1 MSLACRLENY
11 FKKFQ
16 HKLKIHFRNLKSLAR
31 YCLRLTLCIVG
42 LGFCFSLTFTVQQTF
57 ALEGQALPKNWN
69 KIPLQK
75 MKAEVIDGDTFDVDL
90 NRNGKFSNPEERIR
104 LLYVDTPELS
114 KSHKGKD
121 PKFGLPAK
129 GYLSSALR
137 KTTAILWVDSSN
149 STGNYGRMLAV
160 LEVKGHNIN
169 LALIKQG
176 HSYFDTRY
184 SWPENFKTYAK
195 AEAYAFE
202 KHLGIWSFRKS
213 RKRYLLRMR
222 KEGKTVYSHKNPYFV
237 SKIQEAESIDLSKYN
252 GRFVRVRGKIKKIKT
267 LRKGAKLIF
276 LYHQRMKKGLPV
288 ISFEN
293 QRNWLG
299 LQKIRKG
306 DLLQIEGFA
315 TLYKQK
321 QWQIRLHRALL
332 LE

>member
-1 MSLACRLENY
+1 MRLNY
-11 FKKFQ
+11 F
-16 HKLKIHFRNLKSLAR
+16 LA
-31 YCLRLTLCIVG
+31 G
-42 LGFCFSLTFTVQQTF
+42 LGFCLSLIFSAQETF
-57 ALEGQALPKNWN
+57 ALEGQVLPKNWE
-69 KIPLQK
+69 KISLQK
-75 MKAEVIDGDTFDVDL
+75 MKSEVIDGDTIDADL

-114 KSHKGKD
+114 KSYKGKD

-129 GYLSSALR
+129 EFLSSVLR
-137 KTTAILWVDSSN
+137 KKAAVLWIDPSN
-149 STGNYGRMLAV
+149 RTGNYGRLLAV

-184 SWPENFKTYAK
+184 SWPEDFKIYAK

-202 KHLGIWSFRKS
+202 KHLGIWSYKKS

-222 KEGKTVYSHKNPYFV
+222 KEGKTVYSRKNPYFV
-237 SKIQEAESIDLSKYN
+237 SKIQKAQSISLSKFN
-252 GRFVRVRGKIKKIKT
+252 GRFVRVRGKIKKINT
-267 LRKGAKLIF
+267 LGKGAQLIY
-276 LYHQRMKKGLPV
+276 LYHQRMKKGLAV

-293 QRNWLG
+293 QRKWLG
-299 LQKIRKG
+299 LNKIRKG
-306 DLLQIEGFA
+306 DFLQIEGFA

-332 LE
+332 LD

>member
-1 MSLACRLENY
+1 
-11 FKKFQ
+11 
-16 HKLKIHFRNLKSLAR
+16 
-31 YCLRLTLCIVG
+31 
-42 LGFCFSLTFTVQQTF
+42 
-57 ALEGQALPKNWN
+57 
-69 KIPLQK
+69 
-75 MKAEVIDGDTFDVDL
+75 MKAEVIDGDTFDADL

-129 GYLSSALR
+129 EFLSSVLR
-137 KTTAILWVDSSN
+137 KKAAVLWIDPSN
-149 STGNYGRMLAV
+149 RTGNYGRLLAV
-160 LEVKGHNIN
+160 LEVKGHNFN

-184 SWPENFKTYAK
+184 SWPEDFKIYAK

-202 KHLGIWSFRKS
+202 KHLGIWSYKKS

-222 KEGKTVYSHKNPYFV
+222 KEGKTVYSRKNPYFV
-237 SKIQEAESIDLSKYN
+237 SKIQEAQSISLSKFN
-252 GRFVRVRGKIKKIKT
+252 GRFVRVRGKIKKINT
-267 LRKGAKLIF
+267 LGKGAQLIY
-276 LYHQRMKKGLPV
+276 LYHQRMKKGLAV

-299 LQKIRKG
+299 LNKIRKG
-306 DLLQIEGFA
+306 DFLQIEGFA

-332 LE
+332 LD

>member
-1 MSLACRLENY
+1 
-11 FKKFQ
+11 
-16 HKLKIHFRNLKSLAR
+16 LKSLVH
-31 YCLRLTLCIVG
+31 YFLRLNYFLAG
-42 LGFCFSLTFTVQQTF
+42 LGFCLSLIFSAQETF
-57 ALEGQALPKNWN
+57 ALEGQVLPKNWE
-69 KIPLQK
+69 KISLQK
-75 MKAEVIDGDTFDVDL
+75 MKAEVIDGDTFDADL

-114 KSHKGKD
+114 KSYKGKD

-129 GYLSSALR
+129 EFLSSVLR
-137 KTTAILWVDSSN
+137 KKAAVLWIDPSN
-149 STGNYGRMLAV
+149 RTGNYGRLLAV

-184 SWPENFKTYAK
+184 SWPEDFKIYAK

-202 KHLGIWSFRKS
+202 KHLGIWSYKKS

-222 KEGKTVYSHKNPYFV
+222 KEGKTVYSRKNPYFV
-237 SKIQEAESIDLSKYN
+237 SKIQEAQSISLSKFN
-252 GRFVRVRGKIKKIKT
+252 GRFVRVRGKIKKINT
-267 LRKGAKLIF
+267 LGKGAKLIY
-276 LYHQRMKKGLPV
+276 LHHQRMKKGLAV

-299 LQKIRKG
+299 LNKIRKG
-306 DLLQIEGFA
+306 DFLQIEGFA

-332 LE
+332 LD

>member
-1 MSLACRLENY
+1 MKSLVHYFLRLNY
-11 FKKFQ
+11 F
-16 HKLKIHFRNLKSLAR
+16 LA
-31 YCLRLTLCIVG
+31 G
-42 LGFCFSLTFTVQQTF
+42 LGFCLSLIFSAQETF
-57 ALEGQALPKNWN
+57 ALEGQVLPKNWE
-69 KIPLQK
+69 KISLQK
-75 MKAEVIDGDTFDVDL
+75 MKVEVIDGDTFDADL

-114 KSHKGKD
+114 KSYKGKD

-129 GYLSSALR
+129 EFLSSVLR
-137 KTTAILWVDSSN
+137 KKAAVLWIDPSN
-149 STGNYGRMLAV
+149 RTGNYGRLLAV

-184 SWPENFKTYAK
+184 SWPEDFKIYAK

-202 KHLGIWSFRKS
+202 KHLGIWSYKKS

-222 KEGKTVYSHKNPYFV
+222 KEGKTVYSRKNPYFV
-237 SKIQEAESIDLSKYN
+237 SKIQKAQSISLSKFN
-252 GRFVRVRGKIKKIKT
+252 GRFVRVRGKIKKINT
-267 LRKGAKLIF
+267 LGKGAQLIY
-276 LYHQRMKKGLPV
+276 LYHQRMKKGLAV

-299 LQKIRKG
+299 LNKIRKG
-306 DLLQIEGFA
+306 DFLQIEGFA

-332 LE
+332 LD

>member
-1 MSLACRLENY
+1 MRLNY
-11 FKKFQ
+11 F
-16 HKLKIHFRNLKSLAR
+16 LA
-31 YCLRLTLCIVG
+31 G
-42 LGFCFSLTFTVQQTF
+42 LGFCLSLIFSAQETF
-57 ALEGQALPKNWN
+57 ALEGQVLPKNWE
-69 KIPLQK
+69 KISLKK
-75 MKAEVIDGDTFDVDL
+75 MKSEVIDGDTIDADL

-114 KSHKGKD
+114 KSYKGKD

-129 GYLSSALR
+129 EFLSSVLR
-137 KTTAILWVDSSN
+137 KKAAVLWIDPSN
-149 STGNYGRMLAV
+149 RTGNYGRLLAV

-184 SWPENFKTYAK
+184 SWPEDFKIYAK

-202 KHLGIWSFRKS
+202 KHLGIWSYKKS

-222 KEGKTVYSHKNPYFV
+222 KEGKTVYSRKNPYFV
-237 SKIQEAESIDLSKYN
+237 SKIQKAQSISLSKFN
-252 GRFVRVRGKIKKIKT
+252 GRFVRVRGKIKKINT
-267 LRKGAKLIF
+267 LGKGAQLIY
-276 LYHQRMKKGLPV
+276 LYHQRMKKGLAV

-299 LQKIRKG
+299 LNKIRKG
-306 DLLQIEGFA
+306 DFLQIEGFA

-332 LE
+332 LD

>member
-1 MSLACRLENY
+1 MKSLVHYFMRLNY
-11 FKKFQ
+11 F
-16 HKLKIHFRNLKSLAR
+16 LA
-31 YCLRLTLCIVG
+31 G
-42 LGFCFSLTFTVQQTF
+42 LGFCLSLIFSAQETF
-57 ALEGQALPKNWN
+57 ALEGQVLPKNWE
-69 KIPLQK
+69 KISLQK
-75 MKAEVIDGDTFDVDL
+75 MKAEVIDGDTIDADL

-129 GYLSSALR
+129 EFLSSVLR
-137 KTTAILWVDSSN
+137 KKAAVLWIDPSN
-149 STGNYGRMLAV
+149 RTGNYGRLLAV

-184 SWPENFKTYAK
+184 SWPEDFKIYAK

-202 KHLGIWSFRKS
+202 KHLGIWSYKKS

-222 KEGKTVYSHKNPYFV
+222 KEGKTVYSRKNPYFV
-237 SKIQEAESIDLSKYN
+237 SKIQKAQSISLSKFN
-252 GRFVRVRGKIKKIKT
+252 GRFVRVRGKIKKINT
-267 LRKGAKLIF
+267 LGKGAQLIY
-276 LYHQRMKKGLPV
+276 LYHQRMKKGLAV

-293 QRNWLG
+293 QRKWLG
-299 LQKIRKG
+299 LNKIRKG
-306 DLLQIEGFA
+306 DFLQIEGFA

-332 LE
+332 LD

>member
-1 MSLACRLENY
+1 
-11 FKKFQ
+11 
-16 HKLKIHFRNLKSLAR
+16 LKSLVH
-31 YCLRLTLCIVG
+31 YFLRLNYFLAVQ
-42 LGFCFSLTFTVQQTF
+42 GFCLSLIFSTQETF
-57 ALEGQALPKNWN
+57 ALEGQVLPKKWE
-69 KIPLQK
+69 KISLQK
-75 MKAEVIDGDTFDVDL
+75 MKAEVIDGDTFDADL

-129 GYLSSALR
+129 GFLSSVLR
-137 KTTAILWVDSSN
+137 KKAAVLWIDPSN
-149 STGNYGRMLAV
+149 RTGNYGRLLAV

-184 SWPENFKTYAK
+184 SWPEDFKIYAK

-202 KHLGIWSFRKS
+202 KHLGIWSYKKS

-222 KEGKTVYSHKNPYFV
+222 KEGKTVYSRKNPYFV
-237 SKIQEAESIDLSKYN
+237 SKIQEAQSINLSKFN
-252 GRFVRVRGKIKKIKT
+252 GRFVRVRGKIKKINT
-267 LRKGAKLIF
+267 LGKGAKLIY
-276 LYHQRMKKGLPV
+276 LYHQRMKKGLAV

-299 LQKIRKG
+299 LNKIRKG
-306 DLLQIEGFA
+306 DFLQIEGFA

-321 QWQIRLHRALL
+321 QWQIRLHRALFL
-332 LE
+332 D

>member
-1 MSLACRLENY
+1 A
-11 FKKFQ
+11 
-16 HKLKIHFRNLKSLAR
+16 
-31 YCLRLTLCIVG
+31 G
-42 LGFCFSLTFTVQQTF
+42 LGFCLSLIFSVQQIF
-57 ALEGQALPKNWN
+57 ALEGQVLPKNWE
-69 KIPLQK
+69 KISLQK
-75 MKAEVIDGDTFDVDL
+75 MKVEVIDGDTIDADL

-114 KSHKGKD
+114 KSYKGKD

-129 GYLSSALR
+129 EFLSSVLR
-137 KTTAILWVDSSN
+137 KKAAVLWIDPSN
-149 STGNYGRMLAV
+149 RTGNYGRLLAV

-169 LALIKQG
+169 LALIKHG

-184 SWPENFKTYAK
+184 SWPEDFKIYAK

-202 KHLGIWSFRKS
+202 KHLGIWSYKKS

-222 KEGKTVYSHKNPYFV
+222 IEGKTVYSRKNPYFV
-237 SKIQEAESIDLSKYN
+237 SKIQKAQSISLSKFN
-252 GRFVRVRGKIKKIKT
+252 GRFVKVRGKIKKINT
-267 LRKGAKLIF
+267 LGKGAQLIY
-276 LYHQRMKKGLPV
+276 LYHQRMKKGLAV

-299 LQKIRKG
+299 LNKIRKG
-306 DLLQIEGFA
+306 DFLQIEGFA

-332 LE
+332 LD

>member
-1 MSLACRLENY
+1 MRLNY
-11 FKKFQ
+11 F
-16 HKLKIHFRNLKSLAR
+16 LA
-31 YCLRLTLCIVG
+31 G
-42 LGFCFSLTFTVQQTF
+42 LGFCLSLIFSAQETF
-57 ALEGQALPKNWN
+57 ALEGQVLPKNWE
-69 KIPLQK
+69 KISLQK
-75 MKAEVIDGDTFDVDL
+75 MKAEVIDGDTFDADL

-114 KSHKGKD
+114 KSYKGKD

-129 GYLSSALR
+129 EFLSSVLR
-137 KTTAILWVDSSN
+137 KKAAVLWIDPSN
-149 STGNYGRMLAV
+149 RTGNYGRLLAV

-184 SWPENFKTYAK
+184 SWPEDFKIYAK

-202 KHLGIWSFRKS
+202 KHLGIWSYKKS

-222 KEGKTVYSHKNPYFV
+222 KEGKTVYSRKNPYFV
-237 SKIQEAESIDLSKYN
+237 SKIQKAQSISLSKFN
-252 GRFVRVRGKIKKIKT
+252 GRFVRVRGKIKKINT
-267 LRKGAKLIF
+267 LGKGAQLIY
-276 LYHQRMKKGLPV
+276 LYHQRMKKGLAV

-293 QRNWLG
+293 QRKWLG
-299 LQKIRKG
+299 LNKIRKG
-306 DLLQIEGFA
+306 DFLQIEGFA

-332 LE
+332 LD

>member
-1 MSLACRLENY
+1 MRLNY
-11 FKKFQ
+11 F
-16 HKLKIHFRNLKSLAR
+16 LA
-31 YCLRLTLCIVG
+31 G
-42 LGFCFSLTFTVQQTF
+42 LGFCLSLIFSAQETF
-57 ALEGQALPKNWN
+57 ALEGQVLPKNWE
-69 KIPLQK
+69 KISLQK
-75 MKAEVIDGDTFDVDL
+75 MKAEVIDGDTIDADL

-129 GYLSSALR
+129 EFLSSVLR
-137 KTTAILWVDSSN
+137 KKAAVLWIDPSN
-149 STGNYGRMLAV
+149 RTGNYGRLLAV

-184 SWPENFKTYAK
+184 SWPEDFKIYAK

-202 KHLGIWSFRKS
+202 KHLGIWSYKKS

-222 KEGKTVYSHKNPYFV
+222 KEGKTVYSRKNPYFV
-237 SKIQEAESIDLSKYN
+237 SKIQKAQSISLSKFN
-252 GRFVRVRGKIKKIKT
+252 GRFVRVRGKIKKINT
-267 LRKGAKLIF
+267 LGKGAQLIY
-276 LYHQRMKKGLPV
+276 LYHQRMKKGLAV

-293 QRNWLG
+293 QRKWLG
-299 LQKIRKG
+299 LNKIRKG
-306 DLLQIEGFA
+306 DFLQIEGFA

-332 LE
+332 LD

>member
-1 MSLACRLENY
+1 MKSLVHYFMRLNY
-11 FKKFQ
+11 F
-16 HKLKIHFRNLKSLAR
+16 LA
-31 YCLRLTLCIVG
+31 G
-42 LGFCFSLTFTVQQTF
+42 LGFCLSLIFSAQETF
-57 ALEGQALPKNWN
+57 ALEGQVLPKNWE
-69 KIPLQK
+69 KISLQK
-75 MKAEVIDGDTFDVDL
+75 MKAEVIDGDTIDADL

-114 KSHKGKD
+114 KSYKGKD

-129 GYLSSALR
+129 EFLSSVLR
-137 KTTAILWVDSSN
+137 KKAAVLWIDPSN
-149 STGNYGRMLAV
+149 RTGNYGRLLAV

-184 SWPENFKTYAK
+184 SWPEDFKIYAK

-202 KHLGIWSFRKS
+202 KHLGIWSYKKS

-222 KEGKTVYSHKNPYFV
+222 KEGKTVYSRKNPYFV
-237 SKIQEAESIDLSKYN
+237 SKIQKAQSISLSKFN
-252 GRFVRVRGKIKKIKT
+252 GRFVRVRGKIKKINT
-267 LRKGAKLIF
+267 LGKGAQLIY
-276 LYHQRMKKGLPV
+276 LYHQRMKKGLAV

-299 LQKIRKG
+299 LNKIRKG
-306 DLLQIEGFA
+306 DFLQIEGFA

-332 LE
+332 LD

>member
-1 MSLACRLENY
+1 MRLNY
-11 FKKFQ
+11 F
-16 HKLKIHFRNLKSLAR
+16 LA
-31 YCLRLTLCIVG
+31 G
-42 LGFCFSLTFTVQQTF
+42 LGFCLSLIFSAQETF
-57 ALEGQALPKNWN
+57 ALEGQVLPKNWE
-69 KIPLQK
+69 KISLQK
-75 MKAEVIDGDTFDVDL
+75 MKAEVIDGDTFDADL

-114 KSHKGKD
+114 KSYKGKD

-129 GYLSSALR
+129 EFLSSVLR
-137 KTTAILWVDSSN
+137 KKAAVLWIDPSN
-149 STGNYGRMLAV
+149 RTGNYGRLLAV

-184 SWPENFKTYAK
+184 SWPEDFKIYAK

-202 KHLGIWSFRKS
+202 KHLGIWSYKKS

-222 KEGKTVYSHKNPYFV
+222 KEGKTVYSRKNPYFV
-237 SKIQEAESIDLSKYN
+237 SKIQKAQSISLSKFN
-252 GRFVRVRGKIKKIKT
+252 GRFVRVRGKIKKINT
-267 LRKGAKLIF
+267 LGKGAQLIY
-276 LYHQRMKKGLPV
+276 LYHQRMKKGLAV

-299 LQKIRKG
+299 LNKIRKG
-306 DLLQIEGFA
+306 DFLQIEGFA

-332 LE
+332 LD